1 MEELARIM
9 SGNKE
14 ELSNSRAVG
23 FYAIFAEAVVEYNDH
38 IGATVIDRKKSQPT
52 LRLGV
57 GPRTATDMPQPV
69 CAQHENLGGTI
80 EQVP

>member
-14 ELSNSRAVG
+14 DLSNSRAVG
-23 FYAIFAEAVVEYNDH
+23 FYAIIAEAVAERNGH
-38 IGATVIDRKKSQPT
+38 IGATVIDRRKSQPS

-57 GPRTATDMPQPV
+57 GSRVATDMPQPV
-69 CAQHENLGGTI
+69 YAQHENLGGTI
-80 EQVP
+80 EQGP